1 MKKKIIIEGMSCGH
15 CSGRVTKALNEL
27 EEVVEATVD
36 LQDKSA
42 VVELSS
48 EVSDQ
53 LLKDTVEDAGYDV
66 VSIEAL

>member
-1 MKKKIIIEGMSCGH
+1 MKKKIKIEGMSCGH

-48 EVSDQ
+48 DVSHQ
-53 LLKDTVEDAGYDV
+53 LLKETVEDVGYDV
-66 VSIEAL
+66 VSIEII

>member
-1 MKKKIIIEGMSCGH
+1 MKKKIKIEGMSCGH

-36 LQDKSA
+36 LRDKSA
-42 VVELSS
+42 VVELSA

-53 LLKDTVEDAGYDV
+53 LLKETVEDVGYDV
-66 VSIEAL
+66 VSIEEI